1 MDASPEEL
9 SEKIAVNEASI
20 ADLNEKID
28 EQIKASAAGVSDPS
42 HLSDG
47 ETGFNPTAAELASVF
62 EGIKKQIK
70 ALGDT

>member
-9 SEKIAVNEASI
+9 SEKIATNEANI

-28 EQIKASAAGVSDPS
+28 EQAEASAARASDLS

-47 ETGFNPTAAELASVF
+47 ETGFNPTADELAAVF

-70 ALGDT
+70 ALGDA